1 MIIYFGLM
9 AMQVIVRKWDKQEE
23 RLVRVPEEEVYVCLG
38 FINISIHVI
47 IIDAIVMKDGCLNF
61 NLHSASQLRSL

>member
-1 MIIYFGLM
+1 M

-38 FINISIHVI
+38 FINISIHVM
-47 IIDAIVMKDGCLNF
+47 IDAIVMKDGCLNF